1 MLSFDSMKKFIVF
14 ILCSL
19 FVSMAIAQTQTQS
32 QPASPPPS
40 TDIFLLHLKNGK
52 IDPTDI
58 RNITQRKGYDN
69 QPRFLP
75 DSKKMFYTSI
85 GEDGQADIYLYD
97 VAKAAASKVTATA
110 EGEYSPTLTPDGQ
123 FFSTVR
129 VEKDN
134 TQRLWKFPLNGGD
147 PILILEQIKP
157 VGYHAWIDS
166 NTVALFVLG
175 EPPTLQIADIASG
188 KSSLIASNIGRSL
201 HKIPGK
207 TEISFVQKLSEQ
219 KGTIKEYDPKTKQ
232 TRDLLPLLP
241 ETEDYTWSGAGSIYT
256 AKDSKIYS
264 WSPGKD
270 QNWKEEVDLVSSGIK
285 KISRMAFSPDGK
297 WLAFVAE
304 E

>member
-1 MLSFDSMKKFIVF
+1 MKKFILF

-19 FVSMAIAQTQTQS
+19 FVSVVHTQTQTQS

-40 TDIFLLHLKNGK
+40 TDIFLLHLKNAK
-52 IDPTDI
+52 IDPTGI

-69 QPRFLP
+69 QPHFLP
-75 DSKKMFYTSI
+75 DSKKLFYTAI

-110 EGEYSPTLTPDGQ
+110 ESEYSPTVTPDGQ

-134 TQRLWKFPLNGGD
+134 TQRLWKFPLNGGN
-147 PILILEQIKP
+147 PVLILEQIKP

-166 NTVALFVLG
+166 NTLALFILG
-175 EPPTLQIADIASG
+175 EPSTLQIADIASG

-207 TEISFVQKLSEQ
+207 TQISFVQKLSEQ
-219 KGTIKEYDPKTKQ
+219 KGTIKEYDAKTKQ
-232 TRDLLPLLP
+232 TRDLIPLFP

-256 AKDSKIYS
+256 ANGSKIYS
-264 WSPGKD
+264 WIPGKD
-270 QNWKEEVDLVSSGIK
+270 EDWKEEVDLASSGIK
-285 KISRMAFSPDGK
+285 KISRMAVSRDGN
-297 WLAFVAE
+297 WLALVVE

>member
-1 MLSFDSMKKFIVF
+1 
-14 ILCSL
+14 
-19 FVSMAIAQTQTQS
+19 
-32 QPASPPPS
+32 
-40 TDIFLLHLKNGK
+40 LKNGK
-52 IDPTDI
+52 IDPTNI

-75 DSKKMFYTSI
+75 DSKKLFYTSI

-110 EGEYSPTLTPDGQ
+110 ESEYSPTLTPDGQ

-166 NTVALFVLG
+166 NTIALFILG

-207 TEISFVQKLSEQ
+207 TQISFVQKLSEQ

-232 TRDLLPLLP
+232 TRDLLPLFP
-241 ETEDYTWSGAGSIYT
+241 ETEDYTWSGAGSMYT
-256 AKDSKIYS
+256 ANGSKIYS
-264 WSPGKD
+264 WRPGKD
-270 QNWKEEVDLVSSGIK
+270 QDWKEEVDLASSGLK
-285 KISRMAFSPDGK
+285 KISRMAFSPDGN
-297 WLAFVAE
+297 WLALVAE